1 MIEVTRT
8 NHRKITINADLII
21 FVEETPDVVITLT
34 TGAKVLVKE
43 SAKEIVNKVIDYKR
57 RINQDPAFYNRDS
70 AQY

>member
-8 NHRKITINADLII
+8 NHRKLTINAELIV

-34 TGAKVLVKE
+34 TGAKILVKE
-43 SAKEIVNKVIDYKR
+43 SAKEIVSRVIDYKR
-57 RINQDPAFYNRDS
+57 RIHQDPAFYNKNS